1 MTGLLDSIWS
11 VLTNIATG
19 FIELLS
25 SIFNGLIALFW
36 TPGVGEASGEFTFL
50 GILVLIGTVTP
61 LVFYGLTMLIGW
73 IKRMLARGKK

>member
-1 MTGLLDSIWS
+1 MTGLLGSIWE
-11 VLTNIATG
+11 TMTGIATG

-25 SIFNGLIALFW
+25 TIFNGLIALFW
-36 TPGVGEASGEFTFL
+36 TPGTGEAAGEFTFL

-73 IKRMLARGKK
+73 FRRMLARGKK